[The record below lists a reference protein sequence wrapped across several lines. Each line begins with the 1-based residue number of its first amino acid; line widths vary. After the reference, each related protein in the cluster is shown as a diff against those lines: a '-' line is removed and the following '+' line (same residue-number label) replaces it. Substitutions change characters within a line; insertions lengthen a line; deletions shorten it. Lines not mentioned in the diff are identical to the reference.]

1 MTKAEINADFIA
13 SLRHAL
19 GEGKHG
25 LSAIPGLLKK
35 IIQGDMWE
43 EFYDEVERG
52 VVLHATF
59 ESFITENPPKGL
71 GSTIQQVRNMCR
83 DDTEAIDAIDKATKR
98 DVGTNQHS
106 EGFDNIQGQAA
117 PTGTSKAQALR
128 RLRKDAPGVH
138 ARVIA
143 GEISA
148 NAGMI
153 EAGFRKKTATIEA
166 TPEGVVR
173 YIMRHMTPFER
184 LYIKDHT

>member
-1 MTKAEINADFIA
+1 MDVSKRNGGKVDG
-13 SLRHAL
+13 LRFAL
-19 GEGKHG
+19 GKGELG
-25 LSAIPGLLKK
+25 LSGVPGYVKE
-35 IIQGDMWE
+35 IIKERMWV
-43 EFYDEVERG
+43 EFYDDVAG
-52 VVLHATF
+52 KNMTNITF
-59 ESFITENPPKGL
+59 EQFVTRGAPEGL
-71 GSTIQQVRNMCR
+71 GTDINHLKDMCR
-83 DDTEAIDAIDKATKR
+83 LNTDVLDAIDKATKR
-98 DVGTNQHS
+98 PAHIHADV
-106 EGFDNIQGQAA
+106 DNINVR